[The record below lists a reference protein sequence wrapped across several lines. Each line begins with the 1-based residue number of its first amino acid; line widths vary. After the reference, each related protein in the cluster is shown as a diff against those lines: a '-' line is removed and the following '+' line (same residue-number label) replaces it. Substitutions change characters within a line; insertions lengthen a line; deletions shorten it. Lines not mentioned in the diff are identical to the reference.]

1 MNRKQMFL
9 ELFKTHKLKN
19 YRKTMV
25 GFGSLFWRIVRRVD
39 KDVYAYG
46 FRDFTIGEYRLLYS
60 GKHKL
65 KLLTPLVLSNIGIMF
80 NLFWIPFVVI
90 TYLPYS
96 YFEGAKNWIT
106 DSAWINNVR
115 FFNWVNL
122 ILVVV
127 LTITLIIKW

>member
-25 GFGSLFWRIVRRVD
+25 GFGSLLWRIVRHTD
-39 KDVYAYG
+39 KDIYAYG
-46 FRDFTIGEYRLLYS
+46 FRDFILGEYRVLYS
-60 GKHKL
+60 GNNKL
-65 KLLTPLVLSNIGIMF
+65 KILTPLVISIIGIVF
-80 NLFWIPFVVI
+80 NMFWIPFVVI
-90 TYLPYS
+90 TYIPYS

-106 DSAWINNVR
+106 DSGWIDNVR
-115 FFNWVNL
+115 FFNYVNL